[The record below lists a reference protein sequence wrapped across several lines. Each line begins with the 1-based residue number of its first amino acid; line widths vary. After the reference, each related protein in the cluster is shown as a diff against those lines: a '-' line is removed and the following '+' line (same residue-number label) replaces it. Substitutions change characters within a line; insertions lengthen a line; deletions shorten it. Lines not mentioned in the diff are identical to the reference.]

1 MSARPTSRALSLF
14 TVLLAVLGG
23 ACAAPER
30 RGPPPEAAPHIGVD
44 LEGRVFVPGRPPPEG
59 LPAERP
65 PEPAPEPPTLEDRP
79 WEAMEEP
86 EFPEPVAPAA
96 PEATPEVLLAEGRF
110 AEALEL
116 LEEAGEEPP
125 PAVWRLRAEALEGLG
140 RRTEAMWAYVAAL
153 PDADEIEAEDLR
165 ARARALLHSLEEEEL
180 ARVAEECPLCPEGGY
195 ARLRRAR
202 LLYGEGQ
209 AEEAEALLGRVISDF
224 PEDPLGRVA
233 EALLA
238 QWVAVRSV
246 VPGLYGLILPLSG
259 PLQPIGERALRGALV
274 ASRLFEAGGAP
285 AGIRLLVE
293 DSRGESE
300 DAARAV
306 RALAARGVVGIAGPL
321 KGSAAAEAA
330 RVARE
335 LGIPLVAPTPA
346 PEAAGGGAFRL
357 YLREEDEMARL
368 AEHALGG
375 AGLRRLAILYADT
388 PLGRRYRDLF
398 WGEVVARGGEI
409 TGAEGFPP
417 GSRDHA
423 DPIRRLTGVFGLT
436 PAEVRE
442 RFVEQERERLVREQ
456 ALLVALGLG
465 AETRPEPEVTVDPDR
480 LARFKPPPVVDFDAV
495 FIPVSS
501 GEAGQ
506 IAPQLPF
513 HDVERVT
520 LLGIRTWNHPALV
533 QVGEEYVAGALFPAE
548 FHPALPEAR
557 EFAAA
562 YLAEYG
568 EPPGVIEAY
577 VADAVQLLAGGTAL
591 LEPETRPALR
601 RRLESLWAAPGVTGP
616 LTTHPGGDVASQ
628 AKILTVRRGRIVPVA
643 P

>member
-1 MSARPTSRALSLF
+1 MPR
-14 TVLLAVLGG
+14 
-23 ACAAPER
+23 
-30 RGPPPEAAPHIGVD
+30 IGVE
-44 LEGRVFVPGRPPPEG
+44 LEGRVFVPARRPPEG
-59 LPAERP
+59 VPAERL
-65 PEPAPEPPTLEDRP
+65 PEPAPEPVPAGERP
-79 WEAMEEP
+79 REAMEEP
-86 EFPEPVAPAA
+86 EVPEPAA
-96 PEATPEVLLAEGRF
+96 PAVAEPTPEGLLAEDRF

-116 LEEAGEEPP
+116 LDEAGEAAP
-125 PAVWRLRAEALEGLG
+125 PAVWRLRAEALQGLG
-140 RRTEAMWAYVAAL
+140 RRTEAVWAYVAAL
-153 PDADEIEAEDLR
+153 PGADEIDAEDLR
-165 ARARALLHSLEEEEL
+165 ARSRALLDALGEEEL
-180 ARVAEECPLCPEGGY
+180 ARVAQECPLCPEGGY

-202 LLYGEGQ
+202 LLYGHGQ
-209 AEEAEALLGRVISDF
+209 AGEAEALLGGVLSDF

-274 ASRLFEAGGAP
+274 ASRLFEAGGEP
-285 AGIRLLVE
+285 GIRLLVE
-293 DSRGESE
+293 DSRGEPE

-335 LGIPLVAPTPA
+335 LGVPLIAPTPA
-346 PEAAGGGAFRL
+346 PAAAGGGSFRL

-368 AEHALGG
+368 AEHALGE
-375 AGLRRLAILYADT
+375 AGLRRFAILYADT

-409 TGAEGFPP
+409 TGVEAFPP
-417 GSRDHA
+417 GSRDHG

-456 ALLVALGLG
+456 ALLVALGLA
-465 AETRPEPEVTVDPDR
+465 AETDPEPEPTVDSDR
-480 LARFKPPPVVDFDAV
+480 LARFKPPPVVDFEAV
-495 FIPVSS
+495 FVPVSS
-501 GEAGQ
+501 VEAGQ

-548 FHPALPEAR
+548 FHPALAEAR
-557 EFAAA
+557 ELVAA
-562 YLAEYG
+562 YQAEYG

-577 VADAVQLLAGGTAL
+577 AADAVRLLAGGAAL

-601 RRLESLWAAPGVTGP
+601 RRLESLWAAPGVMGP
-616 LTTHPGGDVASQ
+616 LTTHPGGDVAAQ

>member
-1 MSARPTSRALSLF
+1 
-14 TVLLAVLGG
+14 
-23 ACAAPER
+23 
-30 RGPPPEAAPHIGVD
+30 
-44 LEGRVFVPGRPPPEG
+44 
-59 LPAERP
+59 
-65 PEPAPEPPTLEDRP
+65 
-79 WEAMEEP
+79 
-86 EFPEPVAPAA
+86 
-96 PEATPEVLLAEGRF
+96 
-110 AEALEL
+110 
-116 LEEAGEEPP
+116 LEEAGDDPP
-125 PAVWRLRAEALEGLG
+125 PAAWRLRAQALEGLG
-140 RRTEAMWAYVAAL
+140 RRTEAVWAYVAAKRR
-153 PDADEIEAEDLR
+153 ADEIEAEDLR
-165 ARARALLHSLEEEEL
+165 ARARALLDDLEEEEL
-180 ARVAEECPLCPEGGY
+180 ARVADECPLCPEGGY

-202 LLYGEGQ
+202 LLYGEGK
-209 AEEAEALLGRVISDF
+209 AEEAEALLGRVVSDF
-224 PEDPLGRVA
+224 PEDPLGRA
-233 EALLA
+233 AAALLA

-274 ASRLFEAGGAP
+274 ASRLFEPGP
-285 AGIRLLVE
+285 EAGIRLLVE
-293 DSRGESE
+293 DSRGEPE

-335 LGIPLVAPTPA
+335 LGVPLVAPTPA
-346 PEAAGGGAFRL
+346 PEAAGGGTFRL

-368 AEHALGG
+368 AEHALGA
-375 AGLRRLAILYADT
+375 AGLRRFAILYPDT

-398 WGEVVARGGEI
+398 WGAVVARGGEI
-409 TGAEGFPP
+409 TGVEAFSP

-423 DPIRRLTGVFGLT
+423 DPIRRLTGVFALT

-442 RFVEQERERLVREQ
+442 RFVEQERERLAREK
-456 ALLVALGLG
+456 ALQVALGLA
-465 AETRPEPEVTVDPDR
+465 AEGDPEPEVTVHPDR
-480 LARFKPPPVVDFDAV
+480 LARFKPPPVVDFEGI

-501 GEAGQ
+501 AEAGQ
-506 IAPQLPF
+506 IAPQLAF

-562 YLAEYG
+562 YQAEYG

-577 VADAVQLLAGGTAL
+577 AADAVRLLAKGAAL
-591 LEPETRPALR
+591 LGPETRPALR

-616 LTTHPGGDVASQ
+616 LTTHPGGDVAAE

>member
-1 MSARPTSRALSLF
+1 MRARPTSRALTLF
-14 TVLLAVLGG
+14 TVVLAALGG
-23 ACAAPER
+23 ACAAPQR
-30 RGPPPEAAPHIGVD
+30 RGPPPEAVPRLGVE
-44 LEGRVFVPGRPPPEG
+44 LEGRVFVPARPPPEG
-59 LPAERP
+59 VAAERP
-65 PEPAPEPPTLEDRP
+65 PAAAPEPLEV
-79 WEAMEEP
+79 MEGPRAAVPEP
-86 EFPEPVAPAA
+86 EAPESVAPAL
-96 PEATPEVLLAEGRF
+96 PEATPEGLLAEGRF

-116 LEEAGEEPP
+116 LDAAGEAAL
-125 PAVWRLRAEALEGLG
+125 PAAWRLRARALQGLG
-140 RRTEAMWAYVAAL
+140 RRTEAVWAYVAAL
-153 PDADEIEAEDLR
+153 PGADEIEAQDLR
-165 ARARALLHSLEEEEL
+165 ARIRALLDALGEEEL
-180 ARVAEECPLCPEGGY
+180 ARVAEDCPRCPEGGY

-202 LLYGEGQ
+202 LVYGEGQ
-209 AEEAEALLGRVISDF
+209 GEEAEALLGQVISDF

-233 EALLA
+233 RALLA
-238 QWVAVRSV
+238 RWVAVRSV

-274 ASRLFEAGGAP
+274 ASRLFEAGAQL
-285 AGIRLLVE
+285 GIRLLVE
-293 DSRGESE
+293 DSRGEPE

-306 RALAARGVVGIAGPL
+306 RALAARGVVGIVGPL

-335 LGIPLVAPTPA
+335 VGVPLVAPTPA

-357 YLREEDEMARL
+357 YLREQDEVARL
-368 AEHALGG
+368 AEHALGQ
-375 AGLRRLAILYADT
+375 AGLRRFAILYPDT

-409 TGAEGFPP
+409 TGVEGFAP
-417 GSRDHA
+417 GSRDYA
-423 DPIRRLTGVFGLT
+423 DSIRRLTGVFGLT

-456 ALLVALGLG
+456 ALLVALGLA
-465 AETRPEPEVTVDPDR
+465 AETDPEPEVEVDAER
-480 LARFKPPPVVDFDAV
+480 LARFKPPPVVDFEGV
-495 FIPVSS
+495 FVPVSS
-501 GEAGQ
+501 AEAGQ

-520 LLGIRTWNHPALV
+520 LLGIRTWNHPALI

-557 EFAAA
+557 GLVAA
-562 YLAEYG
+562 YQAEYG
-568 EPPGVIEAY
+568 ELPGVIEAY
-577 VADAVQLLAGGTAL
+577 AADAVGLLAGGTAL
-591 LEPETRPALR
+591 SAPETRPALR

-616 LTTHPGGDVASQ
+616 LTTHPGGDVAAQ